1 MTASTQCLI
10 VVLIIAILFVTEIIP
25 LAMTAVCGALACGML
40 GFIPTK
46 AVFSGMADNTVI
58 LVCAMFVV
66 GDAMFRTGLAQKIGI
81 TVVKA
86 TGTGENKL
94 MAGVMFIS
102 AALSSVLSNTG
113 TVACL
118 MPVVVGICKAAKI
131 PVARQLMPL
140 AFAASAGG
148 MISMVGTPPNVI
160 VTSALANAGFQPFG
174 FFEFSKIGIPLTL
187 GAIIYMILIGK
198 YLLPNRVDE
207 EDDETEGGSNNQASE
222 DAENETGPL
231 TKKQVIS
238 GVILLFVVAVMAI
251 GFKRISLS
259 MAATIG
265 AALCVLTGCVTE
277 KEAYRSI
284 DFVTAFVLAF
294 MMPVS
299 QAMSSTGAGK
309 VIAGW
314 AVQLMG
320 GSPTPMVVTIV
331 LFVIACLMTQFMS
344 NTAAT
349 AFLAPIGLAIAE
361 KLGASP
367 HAVLMAIAAA
377 AAAAFATPVGTPPNT
392 IILGVGRYR
401 FMDYVKAG
409 TGLILVFFVISI
421 ILLPMIWPF
430 FPGK

>member
-1 MTASTQCLI
+1 
-10 VVLIIAILFVTEIIP
+10 
-25 LAMTAVCGALACGML
+25 
-40 GFIPTK
+40 
-46 AVFSGMADNTVI
+46 
-58 LVCAMFVV
+58 
-66 GDAMFRTGLAQKIGI
+66 
-81 TVVKA
+81 
-86 TGTGENKL
+86 
-94 MAGVMFIS
+94 
-102 AALSSVLSNTG
+102 
-113 TVACL
+113 
-118 MPVVVGICKAAKI
+118 
-131 PVARQLMPL
+131 
-140 AFAASAGG
+140 
-148 MISMVGTPPNVI
+148 
-160 VTSALANAGFQPFG
+160 
-174 FFEFSKIGIPLTL
+174 
-187 GAIIYMILIGK
+187 
-198 YLLPNRVDE
+198 
-207 EDDETEGGSNNQASE
+207 
-222 DAENETGPL
+222 
-231 TKKQVIS
+231 
-238 GVILLFVVAVMAI
+238 
-251 GFKRISLS
+251 

-349 AFLAPIGLAIAE
+349 ALLAPIGLAIAE